1 VKERNDTA
9 RLNAETVARQQRK
22 AAGEKGRHGCCYRNA
37 VSASNAVEEKRVSE
51 RKGEAQV

>member
-1 VKERNDTA
+1 MKEINDTA